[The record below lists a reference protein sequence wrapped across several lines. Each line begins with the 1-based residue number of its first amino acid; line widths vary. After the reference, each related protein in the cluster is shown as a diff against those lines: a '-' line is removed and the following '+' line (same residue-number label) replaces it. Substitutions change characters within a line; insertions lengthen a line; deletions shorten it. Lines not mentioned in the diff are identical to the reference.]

1 MKDFEVRFSKNEVKN
16 LNRQIENFETITNIF
31 FVVNRCPIITIYFDK
46 EDFLIKKYGKFK

>member
-31 FVVNRCPIITIYFDK
+31 YVVNRCPIITIYFDK